1 MNNISDKKKAI
12 AKETLRALSNF
23 FGSKIG
29 LYKFL
34 SSKETFENNL
44 FQNSKKVAEEG
55 EKSVRLKSN
64 KLISHTIKM
73 YELDE
78 SDKKILD
85 DLLELNIDKVFNM
98 YLLMLN
104 EKRKISTEDEAVIY
118 VVEIVNKAL
127 EDTYDNKKFDLDN
140 IINYLQK
147 TVLDPSI

>member
-1 MNNISDKKKAI
+1 
-12 AKETLRALSNF
+12 
-23 FGSKIG
+23 
-29 LYKFL
+29 
-34 SSKETFENNL
+34 
-44 FQNSKKVAEEG
+44 
-55 EKSVRLKSN
+55 
-64 KLISHTIKM
+64 M